1 MKSITTVGRHYMSNY
16 FYTVVFDR
24 KNCYMML
31 SDRLAIV
38 KDCYKF
44 LYMDGDSFTPMVR
57 DTSV

>member
-1 MKSITTVGRHYMSNY
+1 MSNY